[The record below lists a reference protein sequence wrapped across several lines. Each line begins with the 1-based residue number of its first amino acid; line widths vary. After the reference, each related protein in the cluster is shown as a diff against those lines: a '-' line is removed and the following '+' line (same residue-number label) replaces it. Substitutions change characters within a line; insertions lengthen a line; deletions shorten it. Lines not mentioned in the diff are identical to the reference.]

1 MNENEYRVERT
12 TRRTKWVFFFLRRK
26 ITSEKV
32 VEVKVVLCVKEN
44 LAS

>member
-1 MNENEYRVERT
+1 MKTSIVSNEQHDELSG
-12 TRRTKWVFFFLRRK
+12 VFFKRRK